1 MIFPTGPYC
10 CKLASTLKIVYLV
23 QQIRDLDFQTNE
35 ENSEDTGQI
44 HDQEPTI
51 LMLVESAKTVLF
63 QFMKKL
69 DVLMDQQAK
78 QATRG
83 KKLSIEAYKIRY
95 CVSNKVEELWKIL
108 ESKRYLCKS
117 VELKLN

>member
-23 QQIRDLDFQTNE
+23 QQIQDLDFQTNNE

-117 VELKLN
+117 VEFE